1 MDDEVR
7 KLNADSGWRD
17 AMVSYE
23 MILQDERRRARKEG
37 LAEGRR
43 EGLAEGREEIRDK
56 EAAVNRKLVAALEAA
71 DRMDE
76 LAAAIVDPTVKAR
89 YLAEFGIDS

>member
-1 MDDEVR
+1 
-7 KLNADSGWRD
+7 
-17 AMVSYE
+17 MVSYE

-37 LAEGRR
+37 LAEGR
-43 EGLAEGREEIRDK
+43 EEVRDK

-76 LAAAIVDPTVKAR
+76 LAPAIVDPTVKAR